1 MRRLI
6 PTGPGMP
13 LAAALVLGAG
23 LSSLSGCENS
33 GAATEPR
40 HERAVAL
47 IRSYGCGGCHDIPGV
62 AGADGVVGPPLHGI
76 GRRVFIAGMLR
87 NTPAE
92 MVRWLRDPQ
101 SVVPGNAMPNMGI
114 GEDEAR
120 TIAAYLAT
128 LR

>member
-6 PTGPGMP
+6 RKGPP
-13 LAAALVLGAG
+13 VVAALITALILGVG
-23 LSSLSGCENS
+23 LSGCGNPN
-33 GAATEPR
+33 AAAAEQ

-47 IRSYGCGGCHDIPGV
+47 IRSYGCGGCHDIPGIE
-62 AGADGVVGPPLHGI
+62 GANGVVGPSLHGI

-87 NTPAE
+87 NTQGE

-101 SVVPGNAMPNMGI
+101 GVVPGNAMPDMGI
-114 GEDEAR
+114 KEDEAR
-120 TIAAYLAT
+120 AIAAYLVT